1 MKVAH
6 FIGTH
11 ANDDWATRAGWYLT
25 RITQRGPFGMVTHS
39 EAIHAE
45 HSDGSVTIASA
56 SLRDGGVRAKER
68 VMLNPAHWLI
78 ADMRAWDVERSIE
91 LLARTKGQPYDLRG
105 ALATRLPGNDSSVR
119 WFCNKWVSFPFLQA
133 AGTFGPHHLAAICMS
148 AGRNATH
155 SFFWDRGHA

>member
-1 MKVAH
+1 MLVANY
-6 FIGTH
+6 IGKH
-11 ANDDWATRAGWYLT
+11 AGDTWPTRMGWWLT
-25 RITQRGPFGMVTHS
+25 RITQKGLYGMVTHS

-45 HSDGSVTIASA
+45 NSDGSVTIASA
-56 SLRDGGVRAKER
+56 SLRDGGVRVKHN
-68 VMLNPAHWLI
+68 VVLNPAHWLI
-78 ADMRAWDVERSIE
+78 ADMRGWDVQASLD

-148 AGRNATH
+148 AGKDVTRE
-155 SFFWDRGHA
+155 FFGERRYA